1 MEYELTLL
9 ERLTLLQALPAQGN
23 FATIKIVRKLREDL
37 SLSEK
42 EHKEYN
48 VVLEGD
54 RIRWDLKKEKP
65 KKVDIGPTSLGII
78 QKALKGLND
87 KEQLKDEHI
96 TVYERFVGDGGS

>member
-23 FATIKIVRKLREDL
+23 FATIRIVRKLREDL
-37 SLSEK
+37 SLSEP

-48 VVLEGD
+48 VVLEDD
-54 RIRWDLKKEKP
+54 RIRWDRSKEKP

-78 QKALKGLND
+78 QKALKELND
-87 KEQLKDEHI
+87 KEQLKEEHI
-96 TVYERFVGDGGS
+96 PVYEKFIGDGN

>member
-42 EHKEYN
+42 EHKEYE
-48 VVLEGD
+48 VVLDED
-54 RIRWDLKKEKP
+54 RIRWNMAKERP